1 MDVSADDYTRQLAAL
16 LPPGPAWSTDDNAAT
31 LSLQLNAWA
40 QEFARVQARAEAL
53 IEEADPRGT
62 YELLTDYE
70 RIFGL
75 PTVCMYGVE
84 QTLEQRHDALVS
96 QMISVGGQSRA
107 YFIALALAA
116 GFTITITEF
125 APFTVD
131 MTVDDPIY
139 GLDWVFAWQVN
150 AASTTVTWFRM
161 SSGVNEALAA
171 WGNELLECMINRY
184 KPAHT
189 IPIFS
194 YT

>member
-1 MDVSADDYTRQLAAL
+1 VDVSADDYTRQLAAL
-16 LPPGPAWSTDDNAAT
+16 LPPGPAWTTDDDAAT
-31 LSLQLNAWA
+31 LTLQLSAWA
-40 QEFARVQARAEAL
+40 QEFARVQARAATL

-70 RIFGL
+70 RLFGL
-75 PTVCMYGVE
+75 PTVCMYGIE

-116 GFTITITEF
+116 GFIITITEF
-125 APFTVD
+125 TPFTVG
-131 MTVDDPIY
+131 MTVADPIY
-139 GLDWVFAWQVN
+139 GVDWVFAWQVN
-150 AASTTVTWFRM
+150 AATTTVVYFKMT
-161 SSGVNEALAA
+161 SGVNEALAA
-171 WGNELLECMINRY
+171 WGNQLLECLINRY

-189 IPIFS
+189 IAIFS

>member
-1 MDVSADDYTRQLAAL
+1 MDLSADDYARQLAAL
-16 LPPGPAWSTDDNAAT
+16 LPSGPAWATEDVTET

-40 QEFARVQARAEAL
+40 QEFSRIQARADVL
-53 IEEADPRGT
+53 IEEADPRIT

-75 PTVCMYGVE
+75 PTACMYGIE
-84 QTLEQRHDALVS
+84 QTVEQRHEALVS

-116 GFTITITEF
+116 GFIITITEF
-125 APFTVD
+125 KPFDVG
-131 MTVDDPIY
+131 MTVADLIY
-139 GLDWVFAWQVN
+139 GPDWYFAWQVN
-150 AASTTVTWFRM
+150 APTTTVTSFM
-161 SSGVNEALAA
+161 VSGGVNEALAA
-171 WGNELLECMINRY
+171 WGNQLLECLINRY

-189 IPIFS
+189 IAIFS